1 MTVQQYGLF
10 GGATDLTP
18 IEAKVERVLATY
30 PETRGLD
37 KNLIVKLWLE
47 EDGLAEVLGDAA
59 LVDRFAEWFTTRA
72 TYTESIT
79 RARRSIQAGGRYLPE
94 PKHQARRNGRQQ
106 QYHDRYRR
114 R

>member
-1 MTVQQYGLF
+1 MTVQFGLF
-10 GGATDLTP
+10 GGAVDLTP
-18 IEAKVERVLATY
+18 IEVKVEAILARH

-47 EDGLAEVLGDAA
+47 EDGLAEVLGDTA

-79 RARRSIQAGGRYLPE
+79 RARRSIQASGRYLPE
-94 PKHQARRNGRQQ
+94 PQHQARRNGRQSQ
-106 QYHDRYRR
+106 FRERYRGR
-114 R
+114 